1 MKNIYYE
8 KQAKMRFIYNAI
20 EQGWTV
26 TKIND
31 EYHFTKDKKQAKSVH
46 DKNFLYKFIKSC
58 LNQ

>member
-1 MKNIYYE
+1 MKKI
-8 KQAKMRFIYNAI
+8 KQKMLFINNAI

-31 EYHFTKDKKQAKSVH
+31 EYHFMKDKKQAKSVY
-46 DKNFLYKFIKSC
+46 DKDFLHKFIKSC

>member
-1 MKNIYYE
+1 MKNQA
-8 KQAKMRFIYNAI
+8 KNQAKMRFIYNAI

-31 EYHFTKDKKQAKSVH
+31 EYHFTKDKDQVKSVYE
-46 DKNFLYKFIKSC
+46 KGFLHKFIQSC

>member
-1 MKNIYYE
+1 MK
-8 KQAKMRFIYNAI
+8 KQAKMLFINNAL

-31 EYHFTKDKKQAKSVH
+31 EYRFTKDKKQVKSVY
-46 DKNFLYKFIKSC
+46 DKDFLHKFIKSC

>member
-1 MKNIYYE
+1 MKKN
-8 KQAKMRFIYNAI
+8 QAKMLFINNAI

-31 EYHFTKDKKQAKSVH
+31 EYRFTKDKKQVKSVH
-46 DKNFLYKFIKSC
+46 EKDFLHKFIQSC

>member
-1 MKNIYYE
+1 MK
-8 KQAKMRFIYNAI
+8 KQAKMLFIFNAL

-31 EYHFTKDKKQAKSVH
+31 EYHFTKDKDQVKSVQEK
-46 DKNFLYKFIKSC
+46 DFLHKFIKSC